1 MPAII
6 LLPIWIGNEFFQLFF
21 GDARHVAYVAHIGG
35 LMGGA
40 FFAFVILKFC
50 TSLNED
56 VFSCIHPYNE
66 PVPMIQILFLIV
78 H

>member
-1 MPAII
+1 
-6 LLPIWIGNEFFQLFF
+6 
-21 GDARHVAYVAHIGG
+21 

-40 FFAFVILKFC
+40 FFAFFILKFC

-66 PVPMIQILFLIV
+66 PVPMIQILYLIV